1 MTWRFPLYARFLVW
15 FALNLLLLAAI
26 IGVLLRTEFRVE
38 SILSTLAA
46 DRVQPVADVILAEFR
61 TRPRSEW
68 NAVLGRFEEAYGIRF
83 SLLDER
89 NQLVAGAPLKVPE
102 SVLRRLPGPGPRGTP
117 EGPPPDFGP
126 GGDPGR
132 RGGGRR
138 LGAGPPAIF
147 FRTQDP
153 SGYWAVVRATLETPE
168 RGERGRPAFGR
179 LFVFSESLSGGGLF
193 VDFTPWWWAGGAVV
207 LVSALWWLPFV
218 GSITRSVRQMTLA
231 TERIAEGRFD
241 VHVDERRTDELGRL
255 GGAVNRMAQRLS
267 NLVTG
272 QKRFLGDAAHELCSP
287 LARMEMGLGILENRV
302 PGTERERLDDVREEV
317 RHMSKLVNEL
327 LQFSKAGLKP
337 VGSPLQPV
345 DLNLV
350 VQRIVDR
357 EGSAPQGCIVALP
370 PCTRVEADSDL
381 LEKAIG
387 NLVRNAVRYAG
398 TAGPIQIAA
407 IAEGPS
413 VLVQVSDSG
422 PGVPPG
428 DLPRLGEPFFRP
440 DTARSVETGGTG
452 LGLAI
457 VRTAITACAGSV
469 AFENLRP
476 RGFRVTLTLRSAS
489 NRELSPNVP

>member
-1 MTWRFPLYARFLVW
+1 MTWRFPLYTRFLVW

-46 DRVQPVADVILAEFR
+46 DRVQPVADVILAELR
-61 TRPRSEW
+61 TRPRTEW

-89 NQLVAGAPLKVPE
+89 NQLMAGAPLSLPE
-102 SVLRRLPGPGPRGTP
+102 SVSRRLPGPGPRGGP

-138 LGAGPPAIF
+138 PGAGPPAVF

-153 SGYWAVVRATLETPE
+153 SGYWAVIRTTIETPE
-168 RGERGRPAFGR
+168 RGERGRPGFGR
-179 LFVFSESLSGGGLF
+179 LVVFSESLSGGGLF
-193 VDFTPWWWAGGAVV
+193 IDFTPWWWAGGAVV

-241 VHVDERRTDELGRL
+241 VHVDDRRTDELGRL

-287 LARMEMGLGILENRV
+287 LARMEMALGILENRV
-302 PGTERERLDDVREEV
+302 GDADRDYLGDVREEV
-317 RHMSKLVNEL
+317 RHMSGLVDEL
-327 LQFSKAGLKP
+327 LQFSKASLRP
-337 VGSPLQPV
+337 REDPLE
-345 DLNLV
+345 V
-350 VQRIVDR
+350 VELGTVLDR
-357 EGSAPQGCIVALP
+357 VMA
-370 PCTRVEADSDL
+370 R
-381 LEKAIG
+381 
-387 NLVRNAVRYAG
+387 
-398 TAGPIQIAA
+398 
-407 IAEGPS
+407 EGPS
-413 VLVQVSDSG
+413 PHGIRVDVVPGIRVRARPELLERAIANLLRNAIRHAGQCGPISVAAQIRGSEVDLQMNDEG
-422 PGVPPG
+422 PGVPEG
-428 DLPRLGEPFFRP
+428 DLRRLGEPFFRC
-440 DTARSVETGGTG
+440 DLARARETGGNG

-457 VRTAITACAGSV
+457 VRTCVESCGGRLN
-469 AFENLRP
+469 FENRKP
-476 RGFRVTLTLRSAS
+476 RGFCATLTLMHAF
-489 NRELSPNVP
+489 P